1 MEIKIGGIIP
11 DIFISYPQNLTIDC
25 EVDEQVRLCLIPSR
39 TLLVVIA
46 SMNLLIVN
54 K

>member
-1 MEIKIGGIIP
+1 MKIKIGGIIP
-11 DIFISYPQNLTIDC
+11 DIFISSPKNLTIDC
-25 EVDEQVRLCLIPSR
+25 EVAEQGCLCVIPSR

-54 K
+54 N